1 MGGKITTAITT
12 VKRDVQLR
20 KWSEQ
25 IKAQQESGMTVTAYC
40 AQNGINIK
48 TYYYHLRKVRNR
60 QIFHVPHK
68 EKTLADFGEGFS
80 IFSFKFQYFI
90 NITNHILVLY
100 LSLFQTYGFQK
111 SNKCTGLFIL
121 I

>member
-1 MGGKITTAITT
+1 MNTSAS
-12 VKRDVQLR
+12 R
-20 KWSEQ
+20 KEGNAMSKKGNNEGSVY
-25 IKAQQESGMTVTAYC
+25 KD
-40 AQNGINIK
+40 K
-48 TYYYHLRKVRNR
+48 RNR

-111 SNKCTGLFIL
+111 SNKCIGLFIL

>member
-1 MGGKITTAITT
+1 MKS
-12 VKRDVQLR
+12 DR
-20 KWSEQ
+20 KFIFEYAKENYGTEPEYS
-25 IKAQQESGMTVTAYC
+25 
-40 AQNGINIK
+40 
-48 TYYYHLRKVRNR
+48 NR

-111 SNKCTGLFIL
+111 SNKCIGLFIL